1 MRDRGARRN
10 PRMSDT
16 TRLAPLPT
24 RANRLQNSVA
34 WGRREASAGCETLD
48 LLGVDDSTGG
58 APPPVGCRAA
68 WLRYER
74 PASRS
79 AALCVCSLRIASL
92 IVADA
97 P

>member
-1 MRDRGARRN
+1 METDAKKQRRQFYRDY
-10 PRMSDT
+10 
-16 TRLAPLPT
+16 
-24 RANRLQNSVA
+24 
-34 WGRREASAGCETLD
+34 ASGHWSMGELCD
-48 LLGVDDSTGG
+48 RYQRVDDSTGG

-68 WLRYER
+68 RLRYER
-74 PASRS
+74 PALVMASRS

>member
-1 MRDRGARRN
+1 METDAKKQRRQFYRDYASGHWS
-10 PRMSDT
+10 MSELCD
-16 TRLAPLPT
+16 RYQ
-24 RANRLQNSVA
+24 R
-34 WGRREASAGCETLD
+34 
-48 LLGVDDSTGG
+48 VDDSTGG

-74 PASRS
+74 PALRS